1 MAARAASAGGALL
14 LLLANAATG
23 FALVRTPRR
32 SLYQWHS
39 GRRGS
44 GRRAQACKMYAY
56 REETEDARGR
66 LSSALELGDGSAE
79 SIRDALLDCNPG
91 ALRPLVGSELAP
103 RVVRRK

>member
-23 FALVRTPRR
+23 FALVQGHR

-66 LSSALELGDGSAE
+66 LSSALELGDGSAD